1 MVKGVQRREVLPLR
15 THRKLTPVALSSPFS
30 LPSNPD
36 FLSAFNA
43 ASIADANALLKPCV
57 DIPRWTSEIVLA
69 RPFGTAAELISFAE
83 LAAPGWT
90 EAEIDAALAHH
101 PRIGERAA
109 GSSSEAKFSRREQSG
124 VETSADV
131 QARLA
136 AGNRAYEER
145 FGRVFLIRAAGRSA
159 EEVLDALTTRLENS
173 PEEELDVIAA
183 QLREIAILR
192 LEGLLNP

>member
-1 MVKGVQRREVLPLR
+1 MALPL
-15 THRKLTPVALSSPFS
+15 SPDPS
-30 LPSNPD
+30 LNVSPD
-36 FLSAFNA
+36 FLSAFNT
-43 ASIADANALLKPCV
+43 ASISDAQAALKPCV
-57 DIPRWTSEIVLA
+57 DIPRWTSEIALA
-69 RPFGTAAELISFAE
+69 RPFGTAAELLSFAE

-109 GSSSEAKFSRREQSG
+109 GSGSEAKMSRREQSG

-131 QARLA
+131 QAQLA
-136 AGNRAYEER
+136 AGNRAYESR

-159 EEVLDALTTRLENS
+159 EEVLAALGARLENS
-173 PEEELDVIAA
+173 PEEELEVIAA

-192 LEGLLNP
+192 LEGLLNQ

>member
-1 MVKGVQRREVLPLR
+1 MA
-15 THRKLTPVALSSPFS
+15 LTSS
-30 LPSNPD
+30 PD

-43 ASIADANALLKPCV
+43 ASIADANAALKPCV

-69 RPFGTAAELISFAE
+69 RPFGTPAELISFAE

-90 EAEIDAALAHH
+90 EAEIDGALAHH
-101 PRIGERAA
+101 PRIGERAD
-109 GSSSEAKFSRREQSG
+109 GSSSEAQFSRREQSG
-124 VETSADV
+124 VATSADV
-131 QARLA
+131 QAQLA

-159 EEVLDALTTRLENS
+159 EEVLAALSQRLDNT

-192 LEGLLNP
+192 LEGLLNQ